1 MRQGGDVRRAVR
13 RLEARKL
20 VGKDARARALGGREE
35 VCGRVQDCDGYGEG
49 GREAQGRRAVLEGA
63 GLRPEGAGAVGGEE
77 EEEGEEGER
86 MEGEGRRTSGA
97 RDGNTAGEEPWLG
110 LGREAV

>member
-1 MRQGGDVRRAVR
+1 MHWAAARRSAGAFGTETVI
-13 RLEARKL
+13 
-20 VGKDARARALGGREE
+20 
-35 VCGRVQDCDGYGEG
+35 GEG

-110 LGREAV
+110 LGRQAV